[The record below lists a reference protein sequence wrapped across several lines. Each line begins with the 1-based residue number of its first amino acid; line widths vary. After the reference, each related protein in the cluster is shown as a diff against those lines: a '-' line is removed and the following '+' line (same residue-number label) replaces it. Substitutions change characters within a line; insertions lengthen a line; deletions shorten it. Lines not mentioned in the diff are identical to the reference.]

1 MKNHVIRLSFLAL
14 CGVIALSLVSIIPGS
29 SNTPRIANAQTCGT
43 GQWQGSYY
51 NNANLTGSPT
61 AVTCDTTIAF
71 TYGAGGP
78 SQLGGLADNFSIRWN
93 SVQTLP
99 VVGVYTFQVQ
109 VEDNAR
115 LIVGGQTLFS
125 SSFGVESGTG
135 VQTLTGF
142 YNNTFA
148 NQSVSIQLD
157 FQALTGNAQINLSY
171 FTSGG
176 SATAT
181 PIGAGNP
188 WNVEYFNNTGL
199 LGTPITFSQVPAG
212 PININWDLTAPALSV
227 PADGWSARFTRVVD
241 FGAGGTFR
249 FEGRVDDIFTVR
261 LDGTPIIASTP
272 YFQEFLYNAT
282 LAVSAG
288 SHTIT
293 IEMAD
298 FERQAYLQFNWFA
311 SNDQGTPVSGT
322 AVSGTPGFTGVN
334 GTVNARVGLNFRAA
348 PSSSATKLALLPT
361 GATYPVVGRTAD
373 GVWAQLNVN
382 GQIGWALAQ
391 WLTFTGDFNA
401 VPVTDPGTGQ
411 TTTGTPGP
419 TSTPTLTPGG
429 IPIRAVGNVRIRS
442 CPSTRCQRLSYVPWG
457 SQVLALGQ
465 STDARW
471 IKIRYNDP
479 RRGEIVG
486 WSLKAWYFDE
496 EFGLPLPE
504 LPTLS
509 S

>member
-1 MKNHVIRLSFLAL
+1 MKNHVIRLSILAL

-29 SNTPRIANAQTCGT
+29 SNTPRVAEAQGCGA
-43 GQWQGSYY
+43 GQWQGLYY
-51 NNANLTGSPT
+51 NNASHSGLPAIT
-61 AVTCDTTIAF
+61 TCDVTVNVNFGLNA
-71 TYGAGGP
+71 P
-78 SQLGGLADNFSIRWN
+78 SQLPGVIDNFSIRWN

-99 VVGVYTFQVQ
+99 VVGVYTFQAQ

-115 LIVGGQTLFS
+115 IIVGGQTLFN
-125 SSFGVESGTG
+125 SSFGIEPAG

-142 YNNTFA
+142 YNNTIA
-148 NQSVSIQLD
+148 NQPVSIQFD
-157 FQALTGNAQINLSY
+157 FQALAGNAQVSLSY
-171 FTSGG
+171 FTTGG

-199 LGTPITFSQVPAG
+199 LGTPIAFSQVPAG
-212 PININWDLTAPALSV
+212 PININWDLTAPALNV
-227 PADGWSARFTRVVD
+227 PADGWSARFTRIVD

-282 LAVSAG
+282 IPVSAG

-298 FERQAYLQFNWFA
+298 FERQSYLNFNWFA
-311 SNDQGTPVSGT
+311 SNPQGTPVSGT
-322 AVSGTPGFTGVN
+322 PGVVGTPGFTGVN
-334 GTVNARVGLNFRAA
+334 GTVNARVGLNFRVA
-348 PSSSATKLALLPT
+348 PSSTATKLALLPT

-401 VPVTDPGTGQ
+401 VPVTDATTTQ
-411 TTTGTPGP
+411 TSTGTPGP
-419 TSTPTLTPGG
+419 TPTPTLTPGG
-429 IPIRAVGNVRIRS
+429 VPVRAVGNVRIRS